1 MKTRSYPLHPARRRP
16 EFKGQWE
23 SASWKKAPALEISHF
38 RPESSSHRPLTR
50 AKLLY
55 SIDGLYGLFR
65 VQDRYVRCIHRR
77 YQDPV
82 YNDSCVEFFVQPIR
96 DKGYFNFEFNCGGAM
111 RASYIEDPTRCGTG
125 FRSFKRLTKQEG
137 RQVLIYHSLPPRIDP
152 EWDEETT
159 WYLEFYVPLRLME
172 KYTGPVDIS
181 PGSIWRCNLFKC
193 GDQTS
198 HPHWAAWSA
207 VDDLNFH
214 LPHCFGA
221 IEFMADEPVAPP
233 SS

>member
-1 MKTRSYPLHPARRRP
+1 MKTRSYPLHPVRRRP

-23 SASWKKAPALEISHF
+23 SPTWEKAPVLEISHF
-38 RPESSSHRPLTR
+38 RPESSDHRPLTR

-55 SIDGLYGLFR
+55 SIEGLYGIFR

-82 YNDSCVEFFVQPIR
+82 FNDSCVEFFVQPVS
-96 DKGYFNFEFNCGGAM
+96 DKGYFNFEFNCGGAL
-111 RASYIEDPTRCGTG
+111 RASYIEDPVRTGSG
-125 FRSFKRLTKQEG
+125 FRSFKRLTKQDG

-159 WYLEFYVPLRLME
+159 WYLEFYIPHQLME
-172 KYTGPVDIS
+172 KYIGSVNIN
-181 PGSIWRCNLFKC
+181 PGTVWRCNLFKC
-193 GDQTS
+193 ADQTS

-214 LPHCFGA
+214 LPHCFGK
-221 IEFMADEPVAPP
+221 IEFMAAEPVGQPL
-233 SS
+233 S